1 MKMSRLIALFL
12 ALAVALGLALLAGRP
27 PAPRPADAPTE
38 AFSAIRALADVGVI
52 ARSPHSVGSPDN
64 TQVRDYLVL
73 RMNALGLTPEVRPD
87 FGFRRIDRISQ
98 PVFLGGAVENVV
110 GVLPGRDRSAP
121 ALAIMAHY
129 DSVPNSPGAAD
140 DAAGVATALELAR
153 ILKAGPPP
161 ARDVIFVITDGE
173 EAGLLGAQAFF
184 SGDPLARRIGFL
196 VNMEAR
202 GGGGLVQMF
211 QTGKHNQGT
220 IDLLQAEARRPTA
233 SSLAVLLYSVMPNDT
248 DFTVARGAG
257 VAGLN
262 FAFIGRQ
269 FDYHSPSSTAANLD
283 LGSLQHMGDQ
293 VTAVALSV
301 ARAPSLPEEGPDQ
314 VFSHVAGD
322 LLVAYPAIIGWAI
335 LLAVAGLLALA
346 VRNARRLG
354 ALDAPG
360 VVRGVGAGLY
370 LLLLTGA
377 LLHLARRIAAG
388 GGGFLEQRA
397 LLARAGVWEV
407 ALLLIGLAVLLLA
420 PRLAA
425 RGRSRLQASALA
437 LAAGA
442 AALPFG
448 WDLAAVALGIAAAV
462 TGVMTFGPP
471 VRVAPAWTGV
481 LLSALVGAAVLQVV
495 APTAAFLVAWPLLA
509 AGLLALATDLGASRS
524 RWRLPVAGVLIGAP
538 VTAWLLGYAHGVFLG
553 LDLPAL
559 LAGFAWLAA
568 LTLWP
573 LLHGEPEDTIGET
586 RMALATAGAVATALA
601 LAAFLRLVPPWTER
615 HPEVTLVQHL
625 HDANT
630 GQAFLVSSEPRLS
643 RWSRSVLSREG
654 GKPAKARDELVA
666 RGAYWSTPVRAVAL
680 KGVETT
686 MERLADGRQRL
697 VLRAPDDARGLSLD
711 LRSNTLVAEATVNGR
726 PAALLTTPGV
736 WNRIRLQA
744 PPREVVIEFRPVG
757 PGTLEAR
764 TLTRLSGWPVGL
776 QPLPPRRPSERAFGD
791 SDTALVKAGRTFNW

>member
-1 MKMSRLIALFL
+1 MKMNRLGALCLTL
-12 ALAVALGLALLAGRP
+12 AAALGLALLAGRP
-27 PAPRPADAPTE
+27 PAPRPAEAPPE

-52 ARSPHSVGSPDN
+52 ARTPHPVGSPEN
-64 TQVRDYLVL
+64 AQVRDYVVL
-73 RMNALGLTPEVRPD
+73 RMNALGLSPQVRPD
-87 FGFRRIDRISQ
+87 FGFRRIDRIQ
-98 PVFLGGAVENVV
+98 EPVFLGGAVENIV

-129 DSVPNSPGAAD
+129 DSVPSSPGAAD
-140 DAAGVATALELAR
+140 DAAGVATALEVAR
-153 ILKAGPPP
+153 ILRAGGPP

-184 SGDPLARRIGFL
+184 AGDPLARRVGFL
-196 VNMEAR
+196 INMEAR

-211 QTGKHNQGT
+211 QTGKRNQGT
-220 IDLLQAEARRPTA
+220 IDLLKAEARRPSS
-233 SSLAVLLYSVMPNDT
+233 SSLAVLLYSAMPNDT
-248 DFTVARGAG
+248 DFTVSRGAG

-269 FDYHSPSSTAANLD
+269 FDYHAASSTPANLD
-283 LGSLQHMGDQ
+283 PGSLQHMGDQ
-293 VTAVALSV
+293 VIAVAQSV
-301 ARAPSLPEEGPDQ
+301 ARSPSLPAEGPDQ

-322 LLVAYPAIIGWAI
+322 LIVAYPAVAGW
-335 LLAVAGLLALA
+335 LVLAAAAGLLALA

-360 VVRGVGAGLY
+360 VVRGAGAGIY

-388 GGGFLEQRA
+388 GSGFLEQRA
-397 LLARAGVWEV
+397 LLARADLWEV
-407 ALLLIGLAVLLLA
+407 ALLLVGLAGLLLA
-420 PRLAA
+420 PRLAS
-425 RGRSRLQASALA
+425 RGRSRLQACALG

-442 AALPFG
+442 AALAFG
-448 WDLAAVALGIAAAV
+448 WDLPAVALGVAAAI

-481 LLSALVGAAVLQVV
+481 LLTALAAAAILQVL

-509 AGLLALATDLGASRS
+509 ACLLALATDLGAASP
-524 RWRLPVAGVLIGAP
+524 RWRLPLAGVLIGTP
-538 VTAWLLGYAHGVFLG
+538 VTAWILGYAHGVFLG

-559 LAGFAWLAA
+559 LAAFAWLAG

-573 LLHGEPEDTIGET
+573 LAHGEREDPPGDARIALVAAGGLAG
-586 RMALATAGAVATALA
+586 ALAI
-601 LAAFLRLVPPWTER
+601 AAFLRLVPPWSER

-625 HDANT
+625 QDANT
-630 GQAFLVSSEPRLS
+630 GQAFLVSPEPRLS
-643 RWSRSVLSREG
+643 RWSRAVLTRDG
-654 GKPAKARDELVA
+654 GKPAKARDDLVA
-666 RGAYWSTPVRAVAL
+666 RGAYWSVPAPAVTLTGVDSTLEAL
-680 KGVETT
+680 P
-686 MERLADGRQRL
+686 DGRRRL
-697 VLRAPDDARGLSLD
+697 VLRTPAGARGLSLD
-711 LRSNTLVAEATVNGR
+711 LRSNTLATGATVNGR
-726 PAALLTTPGV
+726 PAALLAAPGV

-744 PPREVVIEFRPVG
+744 PPREIVIEFRPVG

-764 TLTRLSGWPVGL
+764 TLTRLSGWPAGL
-776 QPLPPRRPSERAFGD
+776 APLPPRRPSERPFGD